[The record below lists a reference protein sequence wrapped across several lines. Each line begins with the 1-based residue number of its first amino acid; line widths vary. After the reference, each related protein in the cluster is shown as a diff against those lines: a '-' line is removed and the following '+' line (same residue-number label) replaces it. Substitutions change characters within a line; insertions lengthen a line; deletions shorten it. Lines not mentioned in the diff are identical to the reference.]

1 MTEAQAEAAG
11 QPVLE
16 VEAAVAVAPTNL
28 LLAGTECIA
37 IVAAHSKAKADATPA
52 PTKTADTTAVA
63 PVPAPQPMEIESA
76 AAEEPAAA
84 EGGGG
89 RKRRSE
95 RRPEDCPTQM
105 TADSGRRVS
114 EVIGRSAQSGCR
126 KPVTFCIQMSSHS
139 TISSS
144 SDPSN
149 VGLTARAFLGF
160 ATAGSSGS
168 CVEGVSCSVLIVLG
182 GGAESERERERENE
196 FALSPHIYR

>member
-1 MTEAQAEAAG
+1 MTEAQTEAAG

-28 LLAGTECIA
+28 LLDGTECIA
-37 IVAAHSKAKADATPA
+37 IVAAHSKAKADATAAAVVAA
-52 PTKTADTTAVA
+52 PTDPAETAAPTETADTAAPTDPAETAAVA
-63 PVPAPQPMEIESA
+63 PVPAPEPMEIESA
-76 AAEEPAAA
+76 AKEEEEPFQEEPEEAAA

-126 KPVTFCIQMSSHS
+126 KPVTFCIQMSCHS

-144 SDPSN
+144 SDP
-149 VGLTARAFLGF
+149 R
-160 ATAGSSGS
+160 
-168 CVEGVSCSVLIVLG
+168 
-182 GGAESERERERENE
+182 
-196 FALSPHIYR
+196 

>member
-1 MTEAQAEAAG
+1 MERMTEAQAEAAG

-52 PTKTADTTAVA
+52 PTETADTTAVA
-63 PVPAPQPMEIESA
+63 PVPAPEPMEIESA
-76 AAEEPAAA
+76 AAEEEEPVQEEPEETAA

-114 EVIGRSAQSGCR
+114 EVIGRSGR
-126 KPVTFCIQMSSHS
+126 KR
-139 TISSS
+139 
-144 SDPSN
+144 
-149 VGLTARAFLGF
+149 RAV
-160 ATAGSSGS
+160 AG
-168 CVEGVSCSVLIVLG
+168 
-182 GGAESERERERENE
+182 NQ
-196 FALSPHIYR
+196 